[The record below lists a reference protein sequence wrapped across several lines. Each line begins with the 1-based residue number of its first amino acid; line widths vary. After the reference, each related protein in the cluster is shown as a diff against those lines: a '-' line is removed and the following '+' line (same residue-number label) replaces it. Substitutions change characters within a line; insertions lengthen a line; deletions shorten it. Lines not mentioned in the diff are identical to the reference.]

1 MYEENVGCIMHQSRW
16 LVKWDQNFCCHGINL
31 LEVGIAPGQYPQ
43 IQGRCAVEG
52 QRQDG
57 IEVCR

>member
-1 MYEENVGCIMHQSRW
+1 MGPK
-16 LVKWDQNFCCHGINL
+16 LCCHGMNL
-31 LEVGIAPGQYPQ
+31 LKVGIAPGQYPQ
-43 IQGRCAVEG
+43 IQVRCAVEG